1 VVSYGAESLL
11 DERLPNFVRHK
22 VASFEWRER
31 PVAAA
36 KLYPELTNRLFRA
49 LHRVHFELGPGF
61 LHQVYRRATM
71 AELEHQGLNYEYV
84 KQVPVYY
91 EGHCLG
97 LQPARL
103 ICVEDKVLLATV
115 ALRQTDKATQAQLKA
130 RLKHL
135 DLQLGLL
142 ANFNGTTLQ
151 IAVIRT

>member
-1 VVSYGAESLL
+1 
-11 DERLPNFVRHK
+11 
-22 VASFEWRER
+22 
-31 PVAAA
+31 
-36 KLYPELTNRLFRA
+36 
-49 LHRVHFELGPGF
+49 
-61 LHQVYRRATM
+61 M
-71 AELEHQGLNYEYV
+71 NYEYV